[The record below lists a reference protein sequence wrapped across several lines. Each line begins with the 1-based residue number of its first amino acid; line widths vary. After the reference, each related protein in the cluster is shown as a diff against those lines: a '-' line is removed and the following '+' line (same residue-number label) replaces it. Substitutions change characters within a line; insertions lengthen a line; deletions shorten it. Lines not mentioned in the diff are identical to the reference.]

1 MSCLWLRSLTLH
13 RIEDISPKEHGRLIG
28 ETPKYRPSWPKP
40 GTSVVTLNN
49 CLSGEDGPVDPESD
63 VSHCAVRY
71 AREQDGIRHEPKVSL
86 MRKPNSNGT
95 IVSVSE
101 YEAHRSV
108 CSVYLPIDAGG
119 YVYVSETEPGANV
132 WVNGSIKVIK
142 GVKVLLSGNC
152 ILTLNGRMG
161 IALQVSYKC
170 TPQARQDLT
179 VRLNSKR
186 KIVSDIDVQRIRDD
200 ARKSFVAESTCS
212 VCHEV
217 IVRAVSGD
225 GCTHKYCDQCIR
237 KCQHVAESL
246 YILCP
251 QCRDRTIKWFHDPN
265 MDAMIWAGALDGKFK
280 GDLAKT
286 YLQRRAEFGEG
297 VATHDERMC
306 VLDIRYKT
314 GE

>member
-1 MSCLWLRSLTLH
+1 M
-13 RIEDISPKEHGRLIG
+13 G
-28 ETPKYRPSWPKP
+28 
-40 GTSVVTLNN
+40 
-49 CLSGEDGPVDPESD
+49 CLSTEDCPVDIESEILPGL
-63 VSHCAVRY
+63 VRY
-71 AREQDGIRHEPKVSL
+71 AREQDGTRQEPMVSL
-86 MRKPNSNGT
+86 MKYANIDVRVAGEDGT
-95 IVSVSE
+95 SIEYANLEGKIVSVSE
-101 YEAHRSV
+101 YEAYRSVCSGGVYRSV
-108 CSVYLPIDAGG
+108 CSVHLPINGRG
-119 YVYVSETEPGANV
+119 YVYVFKTEPSTNV
-132 WVNGSIKVIK
+132 WVNGFKVTP
-142 GVKVLLSGNC
+142 GVKHPLLSGC
-152 ILTLNGRMG
+152 ILSLNGRTG
-161 IALQVSYKC
+161 VALQAFNIY
-170 TPQARQDLT
+170 PLGARPPSDT
-179 VRLNSKR
+179 TAARLNSKR
-186 KIVSDIDVQRIRDD
+186 KIMSDIDVQRIRDE

-251 QCRDRTIKWFHDPN
+251 QCRVRTIKWFHDPN